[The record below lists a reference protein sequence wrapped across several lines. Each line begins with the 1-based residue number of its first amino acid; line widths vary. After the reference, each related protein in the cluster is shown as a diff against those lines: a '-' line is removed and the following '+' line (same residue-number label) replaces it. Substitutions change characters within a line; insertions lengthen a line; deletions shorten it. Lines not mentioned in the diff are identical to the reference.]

1 MNDTEMKNKLRPKFW
16 EQLPI
21 EQLNKEEWEALCDLS
36 LIHI

>member
-21 EQLNKEEWEALCDLS
+21 EQLNKEEEGES
-36 LIHI
+36 ETEG